1 MHFPNVW
8 LSRSPWKLPDDVGWQ
23 RRTSITHHKL
33 RSKFDRHCLSRLH
46 TLTSRAHLLAFLVTD
61 AVNNDNNIIALS
73 KATID
78 SLQCFHGNTILVRGK
93 KRKETM
99 LIVLADEQLNEGSAK
114 INRVVRH
121 KLRVKHGD
129 IITISPC
136 PHIKYAKR
144 IAVFPIADTVEGL
157 TGSLFDVFLA
167 LYFREAYRPENLSYH
182 GH

>member
-1 MHFPNVW
+1 MEAYYYRGCLAVKILYARPD
-8 LSRSPWKLPDDVGWQ
+8 KLAEAQ
-23 RRTSITHHKL
+23 Q
-33 RSKFDRHCLSRLH
+33 
-46 TLTSRAHLLAFLVTD
+46 VTD

-78 SLQCFHGNTILVRGK
+78 SLQCFHGDTILVRGK

-121 KLRVKHGD
+121 KLR
-129 IITISPC
+129 
-136 PHIKYAKR
+136 AKR

>member
-1 MHFPNVW
+1 MNSQ
-8 LSRSPWKLPDDVGWQ
+8 LSNFAVL
-23 RRTSITHHKL
+23 
-33 RSKFDRHCLSRLH
+33 LSSMAADMEEL
-46 TLTSRAHLLAFLVTD
+46 
-61 AVNNDNNIIALS
+61 IIALS

-78 SLQCFHGNTILVRGK
+78 SLQCFRGDTVLVRGK

-99 LIVLADEQLNEGSAK
+99 LIVLADEQLNERRAK
-114 INRVVRH
+114 INRV
-121 KLRVKHGD
+121 
-129 IITISPC
+129 
-136 PHIKYAKR
+136 AKR

>member
-1 MHFPNVW
+1 MTDIGHARRMTQQAKHFSFEAYSYRGCLAVKILYARPD
-8 LSRSPWKLPDDVGWQ
+8 KLAEAQ
-23 RRTSITHHKL
+23 Q
-33 RSKFDRHCLSRLH
+33 
-46 TLTSRAHLLAFLVTD
+46 VTD

-78 SLQCFHGNTILVRGK
+78 SLQCFRGDTILVRGK
-93 KRKETM
+93 KRQETM
-99 LIVLADEQLNEGSAK
+99 LIVLADEQLNKGSAK

-144 IAVFPIADTVEGL
+144 ITVFPIADTVEGL